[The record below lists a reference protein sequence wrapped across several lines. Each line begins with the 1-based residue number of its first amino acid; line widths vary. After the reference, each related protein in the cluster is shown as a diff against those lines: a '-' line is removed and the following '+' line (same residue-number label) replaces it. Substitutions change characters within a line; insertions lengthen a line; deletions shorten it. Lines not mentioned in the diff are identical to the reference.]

1 MVRLWSLL
9 GLGAGRELEREH
21 RISAGAII
29 VQDSRILLV
38 RYRDNSGN
46 SYLVGPGGGVLSNE
60 SIVQAV
66 IREVREETGLEA
78 RPYKIL
84 FVEDL
89 FSRRYRM
96 IKIWLLC
103 KIIGGQLEN
112 TQGAADEGITE
123 VGWYHKDQLQNEVVY
138 PATLLTCDWDSFFGD
153 GWGARYLESRNA
165 SF

>member
-1 MVRLWSLL
+1 MEI
-9 GLGAGRELEREH
+9 GH

-38 RYRDNSGN
+38 RYRDSSHG

-60 SIVQAV
+60 SISQAV

-78 RPYKIL
+78 RPHRIL

-89 FSRRYRM
+89 FSHRYRM

-103 KIIGGQLEN
+103 GLVGGQLEK

-123 VGWYHKDQLQNEVVY
+123 VGWYRRDESQNEVIY
-138 PATLLTCDWDSFFGD
+138 PAALLTCDWDSFFAD
-153 GWGARYLESRNA
+153 CWSARHLESRNA